1 MTHQAPPTPASAG
14 PDPGRQIAQLRE
26 ALRLVERLAGEQRAH
41 DRGLDEAA
49 RISSAY
55 DVALPVVQRRFE
67 ALANETALWAAA
79 GVEALLAA
87 GDGSPSRAAAARLAR
102 QLDTALADLA
112 ALLRQ
117 APGIVGPRMAFG
129 DGRRSQELDS
139 D

>member
-1 MTHQAPPTPASAG
+1 MTHQAPPTPAAAG

-26 ALRLVERLAGEQRAH
+26 ALRLVERLAGEQRGH
-41 DRGLDEAA
+41 DQALDEAA

-87 GDGSPSRAAAARLAR
+87 GNSAPSRAAAARLAR
-102 QLDTALADLA
+102 QLDTALGDLA
-112 ALLRQ
+112 AL
-117 APGIVGPRMAFG
+117 
-129 DGRRSQELDS
+129 
-139 D
+139 